1 MRLLKR
7 IFILLLLLACGGG
20 IFAWNLVYRGNTHH
34 PTNRPLKIP
43 EGSAWADIMTLI
55 EADTLL
61 RNSSSFNRLATWTG
75 YSERIKPGLYRIV
88 PGMSNKA
95 ILALLASG
103 RQEEV
108 KLVLRSSWNKQGLI
122 SYVCQEINADSI
134 YMLNLLNDPDRLA
147 KYGWNQHTILAAFV
161 PNTYNFY
168 WNTSADKFLQKM
180 LKEHA
185 RFWNE
190 SRTQKAKSIGLSPVE
205 VSILASIVEKETT
218 KSDEMATVAGVYLN
232 RLRIGKRLEADPTVI
247 FATGNPDI
255 RRVTGPMLKIESPYN
270 TYYVDGL
277 PPGPICTPSIQAID
291 AVLKNE
297 KHNYIYFCAKEDFS
311 GYHTFT
317 HDYNQHLIN
326 ARIYWFELNKR
337 GIR

>member
-7 IFILLLLLACGGG
+7 IFILLLLLAGAGG

-34 PTNRPLKIP
+34 ANKRPIKIA
-43 EGSAWADIMTLI
+43 EGSGWEEVLALM

-61 RNSSSFNRLATWTG
+61 RDIGSLNRLATWTG

-88 PGMSNKA
+88 PGMSNKD
-95 ILALLASG
+95 ILQLLASG

-108 KLVLRSSWNKQGLI
+108 KLVLRSSWSKAGLI
-122 SYVCQEINADSI
+122 SYVCKEINADSI
-134 YMLNLLNDPDRLA
+134 YMHNLLNDPDRLA
-147 KYGWNQHTILAAFV
+147 KYGWTDHTILAAFV

-168 WNTSADKFLQKM
+168 WNTSADEFLDRM
-180 LKEHA
+180 IREHD

-190 SRTQKAKSIGLSPVE
+190 TRTQKAKSIGLTPVE

-218 KSDEMATVAGVYLN
+218 KSDEMPTVAGVYLN
-232 RLRIGKRLEADPTVI
+232 RLRKGKRLEADPTVI

-255 RRVTGPMLKIESPYN
+255 RRVTGPMLKIDSPYN
-270 TYYVDGL
+270 TYQVDGL
-277 PPGPICTPSIQAID
+277 PPGPICMPSIQAID

-317 HDYNQHLIN
+317 HDYAQHLLN
-326 ARIYWFELNKR
+326 ARIYWLELNKR